1 MNDLVREV
9 VEGISNCYKV
19 LKHMPEF
26 QQDNKRFD
34 RLRSFIRSQKK
45 KNSKPKVIPKLS
57 FEINFDEDDVAISR
71 PTVNTQIKKNKS
83 KNGKKMKRAKR
94 CQNLYRKNSSRT

>member
-9 VEGISNCYKV
+9 VEGISNCHKV

-26 QQDNKRFD
+26 QQDSKRLE
-34 RLRSFIRSQKK
+34 RLRSFLRSQK
-45 KNSKPKVIPKLS
+45 SKSSNPNVIPKLS

-71 PTVNTQIKKNKS
+71 PTVKIENKEW
-83 KNGKKMKRAKR
+83 
-94 CQNLYRKNSSRT
+94 SSTLT

>member
-9 VEGISNCYKV
+9 VEGVSNCHKV

-34 RLRSFIRSQKK
+34 RLRNFIRSQKK

-57 FEINFDEDDVAISR
+57 FEVGMTGFYLYSIYSQINFDEDDVAISR
-71 PTVNTQIKKNKS
+71 PTVKIEIKEVS
-83 KNGKKMKRAKR
+83 FT
-94 CQNLYRKNSSRT
+94 LT